1 MHLILFKNKQRNSN
15 MQLRYF
21 RSSLSN
27 LHTHARSKMKY
38 QNMGSPTES
47 GRILREKEEG
57 REDK

>member
-38 QNMGSPTES
+38 QNMGSTER
-47 GRILREKEEG
+47 GRILREEEEG
-57 REDK
+57 REERY